1 METQYD
7 TPAQVAESLK
17 RYLKTQGKLREAAER
32 LGVRPTALSRQLS
45 VKQYFTRKNAIRFA
59 AIFNVNP
66 DYLVTGQG
74 ELRPKPKKDENSFT
88 QIENNPAS
96 TDTTEQRLTTNI
108 QKKLQNLIGLA
119 CSYNNLS
126 DQIIEL
132 AKCITQREYGD
143 YYQMLIESLK
153 KAKIQLDPRII
164 PNNH

>member
-17 RYLKTQGKLREAAER
+17 RYLRTRGTLQEAAER
-32 LGVRPTALSRQLS
+32 LGVGPTTLSTQLNG
-45 VKQYFTRKNAIRFA
+45 KQYFTRKNAVRYA
-59 AIFNVNP
+59 AIFDVNA

-74 ELRPKPKKDENSFT
+74 ELRSKPKNDENTFT
-88 QIENNPAS
+88 QIENNPAL
-96 TDTTEQRLTTNI
+96 TDTTEQRLTTTI
-108 QKKLQNLIGLA
+108 QKRIQDLIGLA
-119 CSYNNLS
+119 CTYNNLS

-153 KAKIQLDPRII
+153 KGKIQLDPRII
-164 PNNH
+164 LNNH